1 MLGEMIHVDFCTF
14 FRSVETT
21 PTGLGIIGHVG
32 TASSIDPMLDI
43 LQQDEIY
50 QLHWM

>member
-1 MLGEMIHVDFCTF
+1 MLTSIF

-21 PTGLGIIGHVG
+21 PTSLGIIGHLG